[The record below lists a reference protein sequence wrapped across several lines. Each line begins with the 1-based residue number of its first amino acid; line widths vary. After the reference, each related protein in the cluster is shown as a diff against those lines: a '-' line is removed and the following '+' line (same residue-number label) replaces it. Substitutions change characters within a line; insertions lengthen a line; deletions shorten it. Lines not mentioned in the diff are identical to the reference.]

1 MENATTKKSRCKE
14 KRYWTKEEENQLI
27 KLAETKLDS
36 EIAKIM
42 KRTKSSIKGKRLR
55 MEIPCFV
62 EQRDIL
68 MGSEIAELVGEHTT
82 SIYKTWVMKGLHL
95 KAKGPYKTVSEK
107 QFIKFMKEHP
117 ELWKAS
123 KCDYYYFCRFQWFKD
138 RLEQEKAGNEK
149 YNHYK
154 NIRKWT
160 EKDISRMKMLKRRGM
175 THLEIAKEMG
185 RTRRAIDH
193 VNKRIKDGEIV

>member
-1 MENATTKKSRCKE
+1 MGDATAKKRKCKE
-14 KRYWTKEEENQLI
+14 KRCWTKEEEELLV

-42 KRTKSSIKGKRLR
+42 KRTKSSIKAKRLR
-55 MEIPCFV
+55 MGIPCFV

-68 MGSEIAELVGEHTT
+68 MGSEIAELVGEHSA
-82 SIYKTWVMKGLHL
+82 SIYKTWVLKGLHF
-95 KAKGPYKTVSEK
+95 KSKGPYKTVSEQ

-123 KCDYYYFCRFQWFKD
+123 KCDYYFFCRYQWFKD
-138 RLEQEKAGNEK
+138 RLEREKTGNEK

-154 NIRKWT
+154 NIKRWT
-160 EKDISRMKMLKRRGM
+160 EKDISRMKMLKRKGL
-175 THLEIAKEMG
+175 THKEIAKEMG

-193 VNKRIKDGEIV
+193 VNKRIRDGKIV